1 MNRTELIAKV
11 AERAEVTKA
20 DAAKYVNA
28 VLGVIADNLTKG
40 DKELALPDFGRFFV
54 KEVPERQGL
63 NPRTKEKI
71 TIEAHEK
78 IVFKPSDNMD
88 LYSRKHS

>member
-11 AERAEVTKA
+11 AERAEVSKA
-20 DAAKYVNA
+20 DAAKYLNT

-40 DKELALPDFGRFFV
+40 DKELALPDFGRFYV
-54 KEVPERQGL
+54 KQVPERKGV
-63 NPRTKEKI
+63 NPRTKEQI

-78 IVFKPSDNMD
+78 LVFKASDNLD
-88 LYSRKHS
+88 LYTRKHC

>member
-1 MNRTELIAKV
+1 MNRTELIAQM
-11 AERAEVTKA
+11 AQRAEITKA

-28 VLGVIADNLTKG
+28 VFGVVADNLVKG

-54 KEVPERQGL
+54 KQVPERQGV
-63 NPRTKEKI
+63 NPQTKEKI

-88 LYSRKHS
+88 LYSRKHC

>member
-1 MNRTELIAKV
+1 MNRTELIAQV
-11 AERAEVTKA
+11 AQRAEITKA

-28 VLGVIADNLTKG
+28 VFGVVADNMVKG
-40 DKELALPDFGRFFV
+40 DKELSLPDFGRFFV
-54 KEVPERQGL
+54 KQVPERQGL

-71 TIEAHEK
+71 IIEAHEK

-88 LYSRKHS
+88 LYSRKHC

>member
-11 AERAEVTKA
+11 AERAEMSKN
-20 DAAKYVNA
+20 DAAKCVNA

-40 DKELALPDFGRFFV
+40 DKELALPDFGRFSV
-54 KEVPERQGL
+54 KQVPERKGI
-63 NPRTKEKI
+63 NPRTKEQI

-88 LYSRKHS
+88 LYTRKHC

>member
-1 MNRTELIAKV
+1 MNRTELIARV
-11 AERAEVTKA
+11 AERAEITKA

-40 DKELALPDFGRFFV
+40 DQELALPDFGRFSV
-54 KEVPERQGL
+54 KQIPERQGI
-63 NPRTKEKI
+63 NPQTKEKI

-88 LYSRKHS
+88 LYTRKHC

>member
-11 AERAEVTKA
+11 AERAQVSKA
-20 DAAKYVNA
+20 DAAKCLNTI
-28 VLGVIADNLTKG
+28 LGVIADNLTKG
-40 DKELALPDFGRFFV
+40 DKELALPDFGRFYV
-54 KEVPERQGL
+54 KQVPERTGI

-78 IVFKPSDNMD
+78 LVFKPSDNLD
-88 LYSRKHS
+88 LYTRKHC

>member
-1 MNRTELIAKV
+1 MNRTELIASV
-11 AERAEVTKA
+11 AERIEASKA

-40 DKELALPDFGRFFV
+40 DKELALPDFGRFSV
-54 KEVPERQGL
+54 KQVPERQGI
-63 NPRTKEKI
+63 NPQTKEKI

-88 LYSRKHS
+88 LYSRKHC

>member
-1 MNRTELIAKV
+1 MNRTELIARV
-11 AERAEVTKA
+11 AERAEITKA

-40 DKELALPDFGRFFV
+40 DKELALPDFGRFAV
-54 KEVPERQGL
+54 KQVPERQGI
-63 NPRTKEKI
+63 NPQTKEKI

-88 LYSRKHS
+88 LYSRKHC

>member
-1 MNRTELIAKV
+1 MNRTDLISKV

-20 DAAKYVNA
+20 EATKCVNT

-54 KEVPERQGL
+54 KQVPERKGI
-63 NPRTKEKI
+63 NPRTKEQI
-71 TIEAHEK
+71 TIEAQEK
-78 IVFKPSDNMD
+78 VVSKPSENLD
-88 LYSRKHS
+88 LYTRKHC

>member
-1 MNRTELIAKV
+1 MNRTELIAQV

-28 VLGVIADNLTKG
+28 VIGAIADNLTKG
-40 DKELALPDFGRFFV
+40 DKELALPDFGRFSV
-54 KEVPERQGL
+54 KQVPERQGI
-63 NPRTKEKI
+63 NPQTKEKI

-88 LYSRKHS
+88 LYSRKHC

>member
-1 MNRTELIAKV
+1 MNRTDLISKV

-20 DAAKYVNA
+20 EATKCVNT

-54 KEVPERQGL
+54 KQVPERKGI
-63 NPRTKEKI
+63 NPRTKEQI

-78 IVFKPSDNMD
+78 VVFKPSENLD
-88 LYSRKHS
+88 LYTRKHC

>member
-1 MNRTELIAKV
+1 MNRTELIACV
-11 AERAEVTKA
+11 AERAEVSKSE
-20 DAAKYVNA
+20 AAKYVNA

-40 DKELALPDFGRFFV
+40 DKELALPDFGRFSV
-54 KEVPERQGL
+54 KQVPERQGI
-63 NPRTKEKI
+63 NPQTKERI

-88 LYSRKHS
+88 LYSRKHC

>member
-1 MNRTELIAKV
+1 MNRTELIAQV

-40 DKELALPDFGRFFV
+40 DKDLALPDFGRFSV
-54 KEVPERQGL
+54 KQVPERQGV

-88 LYSRKHS
+88 LYSRKHC